1 MGRRAWAWRPGMSP
15 DRLSFKYRSATPIAL
30 PVNEPITLR
39 LWHALAV
46 LVLVATGGVIGGA
59 MVLGTDEPTEVA
71 SSVKAEPVD
80 KATRD
85 REQVQSNVRSSIPAI
100 EAYATDRPSRGYS
113 GMTMAK
119 LRAIDA
125 GLTNV
130 DIVRADFDT
139 YCVQDTL
146 GGQTASFSRP
156 AAELVLA
163 PC

>member
-1 MGRRAWAWRPGMSP
+1 MNA
-15 DRLSFKYRSATPIAL
+15 
-30 PVNEPITLR
+30 PITLR
-39 LWHALAV
+39 VWHALAV

-59 MVLGTDEPTEVA
+59 MVLGTDKPTEVA

-100 EAYATDRPSRGYS
+100 EAYAADRPSGGYS
-113 GMTMAK
+113 GMTVAK
-119 LRAIDA
+119 LRVIDA
-125 GLTNV
+125 GMANV

-139 YCVQDTL
+139 YCVQDTV

-156 AAELVLA
+156 ASETVLA